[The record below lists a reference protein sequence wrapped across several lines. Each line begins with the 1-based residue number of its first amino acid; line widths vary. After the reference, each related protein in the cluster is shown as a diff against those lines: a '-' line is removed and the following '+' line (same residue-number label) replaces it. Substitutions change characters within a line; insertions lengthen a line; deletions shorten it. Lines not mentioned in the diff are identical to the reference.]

1 MNVGLPQILVIL
13 VAVQRLIELWVARR
27 NTKRLLA
34 RGGQEV
40 GRRHYPAIIALHGA
54 WLLSVFLLGDPDG
67 GVLWLAL
74 GAFLVLQTIRVWV
87 VLSLGE
93 YWTTRIITLPG
104 EPLVKR
110 GPYRFLRH
118 PNYAVVV
125 GEIAL
130 LPIAFGLWKTALIF
144 SLLNGAILW
153 VRIRAEESAISP
165 RRDIRTE

>member
-40 GRRHYPAIIALHGA
+40 GRKHYPVIIALHGA

-153 VRIRAEESAISP
+153 VRIRTEESAISP

>member
-13 VAVQRLIELWVARR
+13 VAIQRLSELWFARR
-27 NTKRLLA
+27 NTERLLA

-40 GRRHYPAIIALHGA
+40 GSKHYPIIVALHGA
-54 WLLSVFLLGDPDG
+54 WLLSVFLLGNPDG

-74 GAFLVLQTIRVWV
+74 GAFLVLQIIRVWI

-104 EPLVKR
+104 EPLVER

-118 PNYAVVV
+118 PNYAVVG

-130 LPIAFGLWKTALIF
+130 FPIAFGLWKTALIF
-144 SLLNGAILW
+144 SLLNAAILW
-153 VRIRAEESAISP
+153 VRIRAEEAAISP
-165 RRDIRTE
+165 RRDIRT

>member
-27 NTKRLLA
+27 NTQRLLA

-40 GRRHYPAIIALHGA
+40 GRRHYPVIIALHSA

-144 SLLNGAILW
+144 SLLNGALLW

-165 RRDIRTE
+165 RRDIRT

>member
-40 GRRHYPAIIALHGA
+40 GRRHFPVIIALHSA

-153 VRIRAEESAISP
+153 VRIRAEESAIST
-165 RRDIRTE
+165 RRDIRT

>member
-40 GRRHYPAIIALHGA
+40 GRRHYPVIIALHSA

-165 RRDIRTE
+165 RRDIRT

>member
-40 GRRHYPAIIALHGA
+40 GRRHYPVIIALHSA

-153 VRIRAEESAISP
+153 VRIRAEESAIST
-165 RRDIRTE
+165 RRDIRT

>member
-40 GRRHYPAIIALHGA
+40 GRRHYPVIIALHSA
-54 WLLSVFLLGDPDG
+54 WLLSVFLLGDPDW

-165 RRDIRTE
+165 RRDIRT

>member
-40 GRRHYPAIIALHGA
+40 GRRHYPVIIALHSA

-74 GAFLVLQTIRVWV
+74 SAFLVLQTIRVWV

-165 RRDIRTE
+165 RRDIRNE

>member
-40 GRRHYPAIIALHGA
+40 GRRHYPVIIALHGA

-153 VRIRAEESAISP
+153 VRMRAEESAISP